1 MAANISPLAM
11 FFGVNIAI
19 AVAIALLVILV
30 QKNTKKCTVKGII
43 VNKKCIHRMIYTG
56 KTYIPQTYYQLT
68 LEMENHTIKN
78 FTTRLDIYNAVLE
91 KDQVSITYKTILNQG
106 NTITTLVREQ

>member
-30 QKNTKKCTVKGII
+30 QKNTKSA
-43 VNKKCIHRMIYTG
+43 
-56 KTYIPQTYYQLT
+56 P
-68 LEMENHTIKN
+68 
-78 FTTRLDIYNAVLE
+78 
-91 KDQVSITYKTILNQG
+91 
-106 NTITTLVREQ
+106 